1 MKEISF
7 NKFSSNIKLF
17 VDEASREKEN
27 IRVIRR
33 SGKDFIVTGIE
44 EWERLQETI
53 YVLQNAEL
61 LRQIIESSETNHTN
75 TGYIPQKEEIDEI
88 TRI

>member
-1 MKEISF
+1 MRELSF
-7 NKFSSNIKLF
+7 NKFITNIKYF
-17 VDEASREKEN
+17 VDEAAREKES

-33 SGKDFIVTGIE
+33 SGKDFIITGII
-44 EWERLQETI
+44 EWERLQETMF
-53 YVLQNAEL
+53 VLQNPL
-61 LRQIIESSETNHTN
+61 LLKQIIESSETNNSN

>member
-17 VDEASREKEN
+17 VDEAAREREN